1 MATYL
6 TELWIKRAALSKK
19 YVIDSSRG
27 STIHRAKP
35 LLPTSKAAYN
45 KEDRKAWR
53 G

>member
-6 TELWIKRAALSKK
+6 TELRIKRAAFSKK
-19 YVIDSSRG
+19 HVIDASRG
-27 STIHRAKP
+27 LTISRAKR
-35 LLPTSKAAYN
+35 LLPTPKAAYN